1 MTSENCLK
9 NQTIFARFSDKKI
22 PNMDRALLYQTGL
35 FVFSIF
41 AVLFVFTHDQFKG
54 GPGGVEMIAEN
65 W

>member
-1 MTSENCLK
+1 
-9 NQTIFARFSDKKI
+9 
-22 PNMDRALLYQTGL
+22 MDRALLYQTGL